1 MADDIQLNLGSTFD
15 NPNVE
20 NSGVLTDYVGIADDS
35 RDQLEKLGVNL
46 GGGAGLSFPS
56 DISDNYIT
64 FTPKQRGKSKKLTP
78 VGGPG
83 GSGITLPIP
92 SNMSTGYNAQYDTGT
107 GIGVLGNFAKD
118 VASGAQQFS
127 GEAAGQAA
135 VEQIKAIGL
144 SASPEVAAL
153 LGAGLSG
160 TPIGAGVGAAL
171 GGAARGAAVGLGI
184 AVNPHLAVIF
194 SGVNFRSH
202 QFQYKFS
209 ARNSGE
215 SNALREIIKRFK
227 LNMVPTIDG
236 AAFFKYPNE
245 FDISFSSKHEK
256 YMFKFGTNVLTDFQI
271 NYNPDGGS
279 YFHDNG
285 APVSVSMSLTFTEI
299 DILTQEKIEDGR

>member
-1 MADDIQLNLGSTFD
+1 MADDIQLNLDAAFGNLD
-15 NPNVE
+15 AE

-35 RDQLEKLGVNL
+35 GDQLEKLGVNL

-64 FTPKQRGKSKKLTP
+64 FTPKQRGKSKKLTST
-78 VGGPG
+78 GGPG
-83 GSGITLPIP
+83 GGGITLPIP

-118 VASGAQQFS
+118 VASGAQQFDAA
-127 GEAAGQAA
+127 AAGTAA
-135 VEQIKAIGL
+135 VEQLKAIGL

-215 SNALREIIKRFK
+215 SDALRKIIKRFK
-227 LNMVPTIDG
+227 LNMVPSIDG

-245 FDISFSSKHEK
+245 FDIAFSSKHEK

-285 APVSVSMSLTFTEI
+285 APVSVSMSMTFTEI